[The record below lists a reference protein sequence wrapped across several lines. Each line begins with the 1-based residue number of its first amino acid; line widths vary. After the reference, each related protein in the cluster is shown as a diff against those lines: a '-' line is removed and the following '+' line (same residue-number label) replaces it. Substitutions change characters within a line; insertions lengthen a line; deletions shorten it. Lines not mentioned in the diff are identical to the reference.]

1 MPTINRGKKVN
12 NYVKHD
18 KAKDIY
24 KYVYNTTRWKKLRE
38 AYLMQHPLCEMCED
52 KNIVNEDGK
61 KECRINEAT
70 EVHHITPISNANTE
84 LEMKELGYNP
94 NNLMALCEFHHHQ
107 LHNEMKK

>member
-38 AYLMQHPLCEMCED
+38 AYLMQHPLCEMCE
-52 KNIVNEDGK
+52 KDGK
-61 KECRINEAT
+61 VNEAT

-94 NNLMALCEFHHHQ
+94 NNLMSLCEDCHHK
-107 LHNEMKK
+107 LHNEMKKP

>member
-24 KYVYNTTRWKKLRE
+24 KYVYNTSRWRKLRE
-38 AYLMQHPLCEMCED
+38 AYLMLHPLCEICE
-52 KNIVNEDGK
+52 KDGK
-61 KECRINEAT
+61 VNEAT
-70 EVHHITPISNANTE
+70 EVHHITPISYANDE

-94 NNLMALCEFHHHQ
+94 NNLMALCEECHHK
-107 LHNEMKK
+107 LHNEMKKP

>member
-38 AYLMQHPLCEMCED
+38 AYLMQHPLCEICEKD
-52 KNIVNEDGK
+52 GKVNE
-61 KECRINEAT
+61 AV
-70 EVHHITPISNANTE
+70 EVHHIVPISNANDE
-84 LEMKELGYNP
+84 LGMKELGYNP
-94 NNLMALCEFHHHQ
+94 NNLMALCEECHHK
-107 LHNEMKK
+107 LHNEMKKP